1 MHSSSL
7 LIRNIEHVNFYWYP
21 VLLLDNNRNKEK
33 SMYFL
38 YIHAVSV
45 SNAKEQK
52 EQSEIADT
60 GMTDFTIK
68 VCIHC

>member
-1 MHSSSL
+1 MFFLYRDH
-7 LIRNIEHVNFYWYP
+7 F
-21 VLLLDNNRNKEK
+21 LLLDNNRNKEK

-52 EQSEIADT
+52 EQSETADT
-60 GMTDFTIK
+60 GMADFTIK
-68 VCIHC
+68 VCSSFLELLGHLFE